1 MMLTKDE
8 LKAAIVASVAKLG
21 HVPSRA
27 ELLKQAGVTPRHIR
41 KHFGTYR
48 SALEACGHERSGS
61 GKKVL
66 MQSLFQDWSEI
77 VRTLKKVPTL
87 VEYEQRS
94 RYSVRPLMRVF
105 STWTNVPDGM
115 KLYAEGEGLAEEY
128 KDVLDVIEHRT
139 VREYDVPQGVRANVR
154 AEDLE
159 GPADVWP
166 AVTGVS
172 AGVCANERGRGA
184 VSFWGPVR
192 TAGLFCS
199 AGPGG
204 ISGLRGDARGSR
216 KPVAASKN

>member
-1 MMLTKDE
+1 LIGPLRVKAARRRQPFFPIQQAPREWDPGGNMVTMTKDE
-8 LKAAIVASVAKLG
+8 VKAAIVASMAKLG

-48 SALEACGHERSGS
+48 SALEACGQERSGS
-61 GKKVL
+61 GKKVR
-66 MQSLFQDWSEI
+66 MQALFEDWSEI

-94 RYSVRPLMRVF
+94 RYSVRPLTRAF
-105 STWTNVPDGM
+105 SSWTNVPDGM

-139 VREYDVPQGVRANVR
+139 VREYDVPKVSVPTSVPKIF
-154 AEDLE
+154 E

-172 AGVCANERGRGA
+172 AGVCANERGRG
-184 VSFWGPVR
+184 VVPFWGDV
-192 TAGLFCS
+192 
-199 AGPGG
+199 
-204 ISGLRGDARGSR
+204 
-216 KPVAASKN
+216 